1 MKRNELLREIYSNES
16 EKNAKYSLR
25 QFSKDIGINVATCSR
40 VLSNTEELSFFQI
53 RKLLQHPK
61 IDPTTKGRLRATLFD
76 ETEESVPAQ
85 SGLEHSKFTDLDI
98 PFDFE
103 WTDIA
108 LMELLQIPGIDCTI
122 DSLAKMLELRTADI
136 VPAIERLE
144 KRGLIAQR
152 GERYI
157 KTHKKLILGGDANSK
172 HRIREFHR
180 NFALKGLQ
188 SLTRFTEADI
198 DRRLIN
204 SYVIATNSKKIA
216 AAKELQIKFQKDLI
230 ELLTDCEPTCLYGL
244 STIFFPISEAK
255 Q

>member
-16 EKNAKYSLR
+16 EKNTKYSLR

-40 VLSNTEELSFFQI
+40 VLSNVENLSFFQI

-61 IDPTTKGRLRATLFD
+61 IDPTTKSRLRATLFD
-76 ETEESVPAQ
+76 ETEVDVSTQRGSEN
-85 SGLEHSKFTDLDI
+85 SKFSDI
-98 PFDFE
+98 DVPFDFE
-103 WTDIA
+103 WTDIV
-108 LMELLQIPGIDCTI
+108 LMELLQVPGIDCTI
-122 DSLAKMLELRTADI
+122 DSLARILEMRTADV

-152 GERYI
+152 GESYV
-157 KTHKKLILGGDANSK
+157 KTHKKLILGADANSK

-180 NFALKGLQ
+180 NFALRGLQ
-188 SLTRFTEADI
+188 SLTRFTETDI

-204 SYVIATNSKKIA
+204 SYVVATNPKKIA
-216 AAKELQIKFQKDLI
+216 AAKELQLKFQQDLI

-244 STIFFPISEAK
+244 STLFFPITDVK
-255 Q
+255 